1 MTGKRGLGPG
11 PGRVISVKA
20 SACAAWPGGG
30 AANVPV
36 VLQVFARCLMSAESA
51 APGTAGPDK
60 LSDDSHP
67 PASSA
72 VMFKY

>member
-1 MTGKRGLGPG
+1 MTGKRGLGR
-11 PGRVISVKA
+11 GRVISVKA
-20 SACAAWPGGG
+20 SACAAGQPGGG